1 MAPESGTERRLM
13 GASRETGA
21 RFVTGLQEDIGAV
34 VTIDRGEVGQTSR
47 KGKWPSPS
55 PTWLEGSVTRRQLP
69 TRRINRPLE
78 CSQPRRRK
86 RKTSCYGTV
95 AIAGVMGT
103 IANLQT
109 THHHGE
115 GEQGSKH
122 KDRSRPRQ
130 SKYLD
135 TRTPTSPTNWT
146 APSFFMH
153 LMLPFSEFW

>member
-1 MAPESGTERRLM
+1 M

-34 VTIDRGEVGQTSR
+34 VTIDRGEVGQTLR

-95 AIAGVMGT
+95 AIAWMMGSLT
-103 IANLQT
+103 CRRHIT
-109 THHHGE
+109 TV
-115 GEQGSKH
+115 KVN
-122 KDRSRPRQ
+122 KAVNTKIDRDHDRVSTSTQELPPHPQIGLHRVFSCTSCCLFLNFGRCLRQ
-130 SKYLD
+130 QQC
-135 TRTPTSPTNWT
+135 
-146 APSFFMH
+146 PSN
-153 LMLPFSEFW
+153 